1 VGKQEVHPGTLALMI
16 LRTLAVLGPN
26 HGFGLARRI
35 EETSRG
41 RLKVNYG
48 TLYPAMLKLEQE
60 RFVSAEWRLS
70 ENNRRS
76 KYYAI
81 TAAGRR
87 ELAREA
93 KAWKRTTDLVGAFL
107 TPHTAV

>member
-35 EETSRG
+35 EDTSQG